1 LYIQE
6 EQVGMALLYIRYRL
20 ERIGKSSLQLN
31 KRNTTAMPLNYFQ
44 GDRFIIYGNGA
55 KHGLKL

>member
-1 LYIQE
+1 
-6 EQVGMALLYIRYRL
+6 MALLYIRHGL

-31 KRNTTAMPLNYFQ
+31 KRNITAMLFNYFQ
-44 GDRFIIYGNGA
+44 RNRFIIYSNGA